1 MALSK
6 STRHRLHLTPA
17 RVKHIGPGYR
27 DTLAQILGVPET
39 EQGISGEHRLV
50 QICGG
55 AFANSRWASFQV
67 VRVFG
72 RLLVDRRNIFK
83 SLLCVAGLE
92 ASSSVWAEEQKKE
105 AIVVASGNDRANST
119 LTIANCK
126 LSGRDTVPHSP
137 RQLSSKGSVLTAFQP
152 AGTMEEFFH
161 ELAQLVKT
169 GGMSPAKWRHYS
181 KRIRWRS
188 SALWGA
194 SIAHQHDEEITS
206 GSDLAIG
213 PRLIA

>member
-1 MALSK
+1 M
-6 STRHRLHLTPA
+6 
-17 RVKHIGPGYR
+17 
-27 DTLAQILGVPET
+27 
-39 EQGISGEHRLV
+39 
-50 QICGG
+50 
-55 AFANSRWASFQV
+55 
-67 VRVFG
+67 
-72 RLLVDRRNIFK
+72 DRRDIFK

-126 LSGRDTVPHSP
+126 LSGRDTNGALAIFGGDPDHAHGGVPLHVHHEQDEWWFIIQGEHLFQIGDKKIRAKTGDAIFGPRGVPHSP

-169 GGMSPAKWRHYS
+169 GGMSPAKMA
-181 KRIRWRS
+181 
-188 SALWGA
+188 ALFK
-194 SIAHQHDEEITS
+194 AHQMEIV
-206 GSDLAIG
+206 G
-213 PRLIA
+213 PMVEP